1 MKHFHVLW
9 LYMEQLIIITLTQI
23 SASHSQGTHAVLNT
37 SKIFFF
43 KSRNGLD
50 KKRKSS
56 GLLSEKYRIFAKRSV
71 FCCLIREV

>member
-9 LYMEQLIIITLTQI
+9 LYMKQLMIVTLTQI

-56 GLLSEKYRIFAKRSV
+56 GLLSEKIWNICKKKCFLLSYS
-71 FCCLIREV
+71 